1 MPPVGRRSKA
11 EEPEEPRASLPPVG
25 SAAPEAAEEPPLP
38 TGSGCTGASIWEA
51 GDLASPA
58 VPDNLSSPPA
68 GISVAGERL
77 PTPAGSP
84 ATVPGA
90 GAAGGAPPTAG
101 GGRGGGA
108 LP

>member
-1 MPPVGRRSKA
+1 MPPVGWGSKA

-25 SAAPEAAEEPPLP
+25 SAAQEAAEEPPLP

-58 VPDNLSSPPA
+58 VPDSLSSPPA

-77 PTPAGSP
+77 PTPAGS
-84 ATVPGA
+84 AAALLGA
-90 GAAGGAPPTAG
+90 GAAGVPSESAG
-101 GGRGGGA
+101 GGEV
-108 LP
+108 